1 MIRIRSLIALVALV
15 GMIPACGG
23 WYAAGMVMTG
33 AAAGATKAYENGSM
47 RDFEATPEQTYKAV
61 QDELKE
67 NWPQVVVSNKPELK
81 DGTADFEIKNG
92 HIKIDPHVR
101 YKQYTRINVKIGT
114 FDSKEKSEAL
124 KKFLDS
130 VGKRLGE

>member
-1 MIRIRSLIALVALV
+1 MIRIRSLIALVAVAGL
-15 GMIPACGG
+15 IPACAG

-33 AAAGATKAYENGSM
+33 AAAGATKAYENGSL
-47 RDFEATPEQTYKAV
+47 RDFEATPEQTFKAV
-61 QDELKE
+61 HNELRE
-67 NWPQVVVSNKPELK
+67 NWPNVVVSNKPELK
-81 DGTADFEIKNG
+81 DGSADFKIKKG

-101 YKQYTRINVKIGT
+101 YKQFTRINVKIGT
-114 FDSKEKSEAL
+114 FDSKEKSDAL